1 MLCWW
6 ADGRLC
12 GFYSSKMK
20 FLNIPLLGLKQ
31 ARTVV
36 APHLIKSATRAQ
48 KKKSTTRKFKAHKS
62 AAQQAQ
68 STRQALSSA
77 WCTASSSSRT
87 GRRQTRGRKRSS
99 RRRASKSSRR
109 RASTSSRR
117 RASKSPRSSTR
128 RRASTSSR
136 RRASKSSR
144 RASKSSKRVGRRSS
158 RCGKGKQR
166 LPRL

>member
-48 KKKSTTRKFKAHKS
+48 KKKSTTRKFKAHV
-62 AAQQAQ
+62 
-68 STRQALSSA
+68 SSA
-77 WCTASSSSRT
+77 TSAEHT
-87 GRRQTRGRKRSS
+87 P
-99 RRRASKSSRR
+99 
-109 RASTSSRR
+109 STKLGVVHGLVLEQNGQE
-117 RASKSPRSSTR
+117 ANQ
-128 RRASTSSR
+128 
-136 RRASKSSR
+136 
-144 RASKSSKRVGRRSS
+144 
-158 RCGKGKQR
+158 GKEEKQQEEGEQEQQEEGEHEQ
-166 LPRL
+166 